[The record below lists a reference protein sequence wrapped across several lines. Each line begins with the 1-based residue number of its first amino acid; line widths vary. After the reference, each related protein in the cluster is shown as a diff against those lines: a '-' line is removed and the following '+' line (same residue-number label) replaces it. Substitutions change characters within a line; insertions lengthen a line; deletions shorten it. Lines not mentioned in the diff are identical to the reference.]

1 VPRKIVQN
9 FSLTPLAQLPSLG
22 THTEQI
28 ISK

>member
-1 VPRKIVQN
+1 MPRKKVQY
-9 FSLTPLAQLPSLG
+9 FSLTPLAQTPSLG